1 MEEPPGTGPTR
12 PARGPFSV
20 QDPAPEEVRELFDYS
35 AADGT
40 LLWKVACAQRVRKGM
55 VAGGV
60 QNHQAGKRWQ
70 VKIRYRLY
78 LRARVVWIHHYGPI
92 PESLTVI
99 HIDGNTLNDRVE
111 NLALVDKGKHFQR
124 IGGTRRKKKDKLEGA
139 GAVEAESGTV

>member
-55 VAGGV
+55 VAGGI
-60 QNHQAGKRWQ
+60 QNHQAGRRWQ

-78 LRARVVWIHHYGPI
+78 LGARVVWIHHYGPI

-99 HIDGNTLNDRVE
+99 HIDGTPSTTASKTSRSSTRGNTSR
-111 NLALVDKGKHFQR
+111 
-124 IGGTRRKKKDKLEGA
+124 
-139 GAVEAESGTV
+139 ESGGHGGKKGQGGGGGCR